1 MSKLFFAMILISI
14 ASSQSGPDLF
24 SDISNSSVTNNID
37 LMDMEYARTP
47 HIIISW
53 QEENGSAQYNRIYIQ
68 ESDKNISGIYRGG
81 LVNSTLSVGTAKIN
95 VSGIRDALD
104 ETIFLLN
111 EVDVSFGMPVRA
123 DGEGVARFNIAGL
136 AHGNYLLYLNN
147 ESQLLCTQPLIIA
160 EEFSLRAPVII
171 SSGDTLKC
179 MVGFKIKE
187 IDKAY
192 YYAAILMPVA
202 DFENF
207 MIYVNGNRDNATTN
221 KTASITLSNSDASL
235 NVPSTLEDFPL
246 QDLFSIIPFNSAFAF
261 QKATSSN
268 VELYL
273 MTDEDW
279 PRGKY
284 ILTCAAY
291 SPGIGIVGMGQEFI
305 NID

>member
-1 MSKLFFAMILISI
+1 
-14 ASSQSGPDLF
+14 
-24 SDISNSSVTNNID
+24 
-37 LMDMEYARTP
+37 
-47 HIIISW
+47 
-53 QEENGSAQYNRIYIQ
+53 
-68 ESDKNISGIYRGG
+68 
-81 LVNSTLSVGTAKIN
+81 
-95 VSGIRDALD
+95 
-104 ETIFLLN
+104 
-111 EVDVSFGMPVRA
+111 
-123 DGEGVARFNIAGL
+123 
-136 AHGNYLLYLNN
+136 
-147 ESQLLCTQPLIIA
+147 LIIA
-160 EEFSLRAPVII
+160 EEISLRAPVII
-171 SSGDTLKC
+171 SPGDTLKC
-179 MVGFKIKE
+179 MVGFKIKDT
-187 IDKAY
+187 DKAY

-207 MIYVNGNRDNATTN
+207 TIYVNGNRDNATTN
-221 KTASITLSNSDASL
+221 KTASITLSSSDASL